1 MGLYYGE
8 EIQENLDDQIVDVV
22 VFMVLEHLESLEE
35 THLLLKIVINWIW
48 LAIAS

>member
-8 EIQENLDDQIVDVV
+8 EILENLDDQIVDVV

-35 THLLLKIVINWIW
+35 AHLLLNIVINWIW